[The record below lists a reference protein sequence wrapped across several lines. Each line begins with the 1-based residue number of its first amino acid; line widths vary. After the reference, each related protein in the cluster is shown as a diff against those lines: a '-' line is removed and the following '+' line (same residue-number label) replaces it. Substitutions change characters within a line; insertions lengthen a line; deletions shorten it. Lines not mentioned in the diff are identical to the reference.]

1 MAEGRPTPK
10 SVLGLVGSYAL
21 AFALLVLGSI
31 VGGAV
36 AIFVAAFAYGAVTSG
51 EGVQDMVNVLAR
63 QDGLGML
70 GLAEG
75 EYSTSAASA
84 IYTMTFNL
92 SFIGIWIVFLIH
104 LRASKRV
111 RPILGAVT
119 RRTAGNTPARLG
131 LGLLLGFVL
140 NGACVL
146 VAVLEGSFSL
156 SLVGVNVAGIIAVFL
171 AVFVQSSAEELVCR
185 CYLYQRTSRVTG
197 SHVVAIALSTVFFT
211 LLHLANSGLT
221 ALALVNL
228 ALCGILFG
236 LAVWKLDSPWAAFGL
251 HASWNFTQAVLF
263 GLPNSGGTTPFA
275 IFGVTP
281 GTTPVAGF
289 AYDPG
294 FGIEGSAM
302 ATVVLIAGCA
312 LVWWLGERRGVRPT
326 DLWADAGSGGP
337 VALAVPTAPARSS
350 ARHRLDPRCKSE
362 HENNGRKLLPGKIR
376 PRDTRD

>member
-1 MAEGRPTPK
+1 MAEERPTPK

-36 AIFVAAFAYGAVTSG
+36 AIIVAAFAYGAVTSS
-51 EGVQDMVNVLAR
+51 EGVQDMVNVLAL

-75 EYSTSAASA
+75 EYSTSAAAA
-84 IYTMTFNL
+84 IFTFASYL
-92 SFIGIWIVFLIH
+92 SFIGIWIVFLVY
-104 LRASKRV
+104 LRASKRA
-111 RPILGAVT
+111 RPILGTVT
-119 RRTAGNTPARLG
+119 RRTAGNTLARLG
-131 LGLLLGFVL
+131 LGLLLGFAL

-185 CYLYQRTSRVTG
+185 CYLYQRTLCVSG
-197 SHVVAIALSTVFFT
+197 SPVVAIALSTVFFVA
-211 LLHLANSGLT
+211 LHLANSGLT

-228 ALCGILFG
+228 ALCGVLFG
-236 LAVWKLDSPWAAFGL
+236 LAVWKLDSPWMAFGL

-281 GTTPVAGF
+281 GTTPTAGF

-312 LVWWLGERRGVRPT
+312 LVWWLGERWGARPT
-326 DLWADAGSGGP
+326 DLWLDAGADGLGGP
-337 VALAVPTAPARSS
+337 ECSGDPATAAGSSGPTA
-350 ARHRLDPRCKSE
+350 
-362 HENNGRKLLPGKIR
+362 ENIAIS
-376 PRDTRD
+376 

>member
-1 MAEGRPTPK
+1 MAGERPTPK
-10 SVLGLVGSYAL
+10 IVLGLVGSYAL
-21 AFALLVLGSI
+21 AFALLVLGSV

-36 AIFVAAFAYGAVTSG
+36 AIFIAAFAYGAVTSG

-75 EYSTSAASA
+75 EYSTSAAIFTLAS
-84 IYTMTFNL
+84 YL
-92 SFIGIWIVFLIH
+92 SFIGIWIVFLVY
-104 LRASKRV
+104 LRASKPA

-131 LGLLLGFVL
+131 LGLLLGLAL

-171 AVFVQSSAEELVCR
+171 AIFVQSSAEELVCR
-185 CYLYQRTSRVTG
+185 CYLYQRTLRVSG
-197 SHVVAIALSTVFFT
+197 SPVVAIALSTVFFVA
-211 LLHLANSGLT
+211 LHLANSGLT

-326 DLWADAGSGGP
+326 DLWADAGPGGP
-337 VALAVPTAPARSS
+337 GGLGGADGPGALLRPSSTRPT
-350 ARHRLDPRCKSE
+350 LQK
-362 HENNGRKLLPGKIR
+362 
-376 PRDTRD
+376 

>member
-1 MAEGRPTPK
+1 MAGERPTPK
-10 SVLGLVGSYAL
+10 IVLGLVGSYAL
-21 AFALLVLGSI
+21 AFALLVLGSV

-36 AIFVAAFAYGAVTSG
+36 AIFIAAFAYGAVTSG

-84 IYTMTFNL
+84 IYTMTFYL

-197 SHVVAIALSTVFFT
+197 NHVVAIALSTVFFT

-228 ALCGILFG
+228 ALCGVLFG
-236 LAVWKLDSPWAAFGL
+236 LAVWKLDSPWMAFGL

-263 GLPNSGGTTPFA
+263 GLPNSGGITPFA

-281 GTTPVAGF
+281 GTTPTAGF

-294 FGIEGSAM
+294 FGIEGPAM
-302 ATVVLIAGCA
+302 ATVVLVAGCA
-312 LVWWLGERRGVRPT
+312 LVWWLGERWGARPT
-326 DLWADAGSGGP
+326 DLWADAGAVGPDGAGGP
-337 VALAVPTAPARSS
+337 DGLGVPAAAPNPSAPTAENIAISS
-350 ARHRLDPRCKSE
+350 GAVDKGCPSALQLR
-362 HENNGRKLLPGKIR
+362 G
-376 PRDTRD
+376 

>member
-1 MAEGRPTPK
+1 MVLAWGVSETEAVMAEERPTPK

-21 AFALLVLGSI
+21 AFALLVLGSV

-36 AIFVAAFAYGAVTSG
+36 AISIAAFAYGAVTSG
-51 EGVQDMVNVLAR
+51 EGVQDMVNVLAL
-63 QDGLGML
+63 QGGLGML

-84 IYTMTFNL
+84 IYTMAFYL
-92 SFIGIWIVFLIH
+92 SFIGIWIVFLIY

-171 AVFVQSSAEELVCR
+171 AVFVQSSAEEFVCR
-185 CYLYQRTSRVTG
+185 CYLYERTFRVTG
-197 SHVVAIALSTVFFT
+197 SHVFAIALSTVFFT

-228 ALCGILFG
+228 ALCGVLFG
-236 LAVWKLDSPWAAFGL
+236 LAVWKLDSPWMAFGL

-281 GTTPVAGF
+281 GTTPVARF

-302 ATVVLIAGCA
+302 AAIVLVAGCA
-312 LVWWLGERRGVRPT
+312 LVWWLGERWGARPT
-326 DLWADAGSGGP
+326 DLWADAGADGPDGAGGP
-337 VALAVPTAPARSS
+337 DGLGVPAAAPNPSAPTA
-350 ARHRLDPRCKSE
+350 
-362 HENNGRKLLPGKIR
+362 ENIAIF
-376 PRDTRD
+376 